1 MFFWCEYDFYFVDKL
16 YTNNQYNMKNYLTKD
31 EITQKL
37 NISLTTLNKLI
48 RNKRIPYVRV
58 GEKLYRFD
66 YDEVVEYL
74 KNRKI

>member
-1 MFFWCEYDFYFVDKL
+1 
-16 YTNNQYNMKNYLTKD
+16 MKNYLTKD